1 MKGQFLPTICDLEI
15 KIVTVYLFTKPKSRD
30 TKSYIF
36 LAPLGLII
44 QLLSVTVN
52 RNKYENLIEKGR
64 NKVDSY
70 NSRIKNKILRIKW
83 CLVNFL

>member
-44 QLLSVTVN
+44 QLLSVTVTETN
-52 RNKYENLIEKGR
+52 M
-64 NKVDSY
+64 
-70 NSRIKNKILRIKW
+70 KILLKREEIK
-83 CLVNFL
+83 LIVTTQESRTKY